1 MNTMTDAKQMTVTLT
16 SSPIGQT
23 QRQRQTL
30 LGLGLKRRGRS
41 VTVRGDEPTLGMIRK
56 VAHLVKVEA

>member
-1 MNTMTDAKQMTVTLT
+1 MTDAKTITVTLV
-16 SSPIGQT
+16 SSSIGQT

-41 VTVRGDEPTLGMIRK
+41 VTVRGDQPTLGMIRK

>member
-1 MNTMTDAKQMTVTLT
+1 VNTMTDAKKMTITLV

-23 QRQRQTL
+23 LRQRQTL
-30 LGLGLKRRGRS
+30 LGLGLTRRGRS
-41 VTVRGDEPTLGMIRK
+41 VTVRGDQPTLGMIRK